1 MQSCRKGVPSGK
13 MYRGRGFCTSEGGG
27 PLPKHS
33 ENWVGE
39 GEMRSAGETP
49 SGVRAGLSGS
59 GDAGGS
65 RDW

>member
-1 MQSCRKGVPSGK
+1 MQRCRKVVPSGK

-27 PLPKHS
+27 RLPKYS

-49 SGVRAGLSGS
+49 SGVKAVLSGS
-59 GDAGGS
+59 GNAQRS
-65 RDW
+65 HEW

>member
-1 MQSCRKGVPSGK
+1 MQRCRKVVPSGK

-27 PLPKHS
+27 TLPKYS

-49 SGVRAGLSGS
+49 SGVKSCFVWIWKCTEES
-59 GDAGGS
+59 
-65 RDW
+65 